1 MGVVKIW
8 GFCLKALPFQEEQA
22 SGCQGLFLE
31 TLMRRYL
38 LYLSNACKMRL
49 RQKGPRQVKSVRGIK
64 DALCLGS
71 SDIACALC

>member
-31 TLMRRYL
+31 TLMLRYL
-38 LYLSNACKMRL
+38 LYLSNACKMR
-49 RQKGPRQVKSVRGIK
+49 QKGPRQVKSVWGIK
-64 DALCLGS
+64 DVLCLGS